1 MLHSYVM
8 IATYTCLVNIKFF
21 FIFSFYWNELGS
33 DNPFR
38 TRPLPPLFISRP
50 NMKATNIFLQSCIRI
65 YFRGIKRKDW
75 EILPNVKLI
84 FAIWFF
90 FVDPISSGNSEPVS
104 RKLSPLGILV
114 FWPFFFFRTRFSTVL
129 FPPENYSFLIALNFP
144 SLCHH
149 SPPLNPAQNSHPY
162 TITFLFV
169 FFFFFIH
176 HHDNAGFRDP
186 LLILSSDWGLL
197 LFL

>member
-1 MLHSYVM
+1 MLRSFVM
-8 IATYTCLVNIKFF
+8 IATYTCPVNIKFF

-33 DNPFR
+33 DNPSR
-38 TRPLPPLFISRP
+38 SRP

-65 YFRGIKRKDW
+65 YFRGIERKDW

-114 FWPFFFFRTRFSTVL
+114 FWPFFFFRNRFSTVL
-129 FPPENYSFLIALNFP
+129 FPPENYSFLIAFQCSRKLWLPLNFP
-144 SLCHH
+144 SLWHH

-162 TITFLFV
+162 LFLF
-169 FFFFFIH
+169 FH
-176 HHDNAGFRDP
+176 SPSR
-186 LLILSSDWGLL
+186 
-197 LFL
+197 

>member
-1 MLHSYVM
+1 
-8 IATYTCLVNIKFF
+8 
-21 FIFSFYWNELGS
+21 
-33 DNPFR
+33 
-38 TRPLPPLFISRP
+38 
-50 NMKATNIFLQSCIRI
+50 MKATNIFLQSCIRI
-65 YFRGIKRKDW
+65 YFRGIERKDW

-104 RKLSPLGILV
+104 RKFSPPGNSGFLTLFLLQKPV
-114 FWPFFFFRTRFSTVL
+114 LDRPFSSRKL
-129 FPPENYSFLIALNFP
+129 WLPLNFP

-162 TITFLFV
+162 L
-169 FFFFFIH
+169 FFFFIH

>member
-1 MLHSYVM
+1 M
-8 IATYTCLVNIKFF
+8 N
-21 FIFSFYWNELGS
+21 W
-33 DNPFR
+33 DR
-38 TRPLPPLFISRP
+38 TIHPEPVHYHPYSL
-50 NMKATNIFLQSCIRI
+50 AGQIFLQSCIRI
-65 YFRGIKRKDW
+65 YFRGIERKDW

-90 FVDPISSGNSEPVS
+90 FVDPISSGNSEVRTSFQKIIPFAF
-104 RKLSPLGILV
+104 LLQGILV
-114 FWPFFFFRTRFSTVL
+114 FWPFFFFRNRFSTVL